1 MSDPAS
7 VPEPDTRADGGHGS
21 GPQGPAPI
29 ADWPG
34 AEAPTT
40 VPETDSGS
48 GEGFAPQPGMGAAE
62 SSEHGDVENAKN
74 QKLLAQASQ
83 IAGDLQTQVDELD
96 RRENSLNSQPAQL
109 ARAEAVET
117 AVPRRGVD

>member
-21 GPQGPAPI
+21 GPQGPSPI

-34 AEAPTT
+34 ADAPTS
-40 VPETDSGS
+40 VPETDAVS
-48 GEGFAPQPGMGAAE
+48 GEGLAPQPETGAAE
-62 SSEHGDVENAKN
+62 FSENGDVEHAKN

-96 RRENSLNSQPAQL
+96 RRENSLNSQHAPLDQERRS
-109 ARAEAVET
+109 ARLSADQQ
-117 AVPRRGVD
+117 R

>member
-21 GPQGPAPI
+21 GPQGPSPI

-34 AEAPTT
+34 AEAPTA
-40 VPETDSGS
+40 VPETDSVS
-48 GEGFAPQPGMGAAE
+48 GEGFAPQPGTGAAE
-62 SSEHGDVENAKN
+62 SSGHGDVENAKN

-83 IAGDLQTQVDELD
+83 IAGDLQTQGERKRVVKGMSVDIGC
-96 RRENSLNSQPAQL
+96 RRLMKKKTLEY
-109 ARAEAVET
+109 VC
-117 AVPRRGVD
+117 DMCI